1 VTIPAR
7 RPARDPGTAFLAF
20 RAQVDDEPD
29 DDLDLA
35 DPLLENRLE
44 AAAALARYEER
55 IRVAATKA
63 LKQWTALVSDAV
75 LGVEAV
81 TASANEATPTSW
93 ALQALSRLAA
103 GLGLTLTGSGGEML
117 PVRLVE
123 YPDGLTAAPE
133 VPPDPNAV
141 PPLSA
146 QWTQI
151 LQDALGNELTGM
163 LGEVFAAVLGEDT
176 TVSSRPWVEEYVATV
191 LNRLVGVADQT
202 FELVRD
208 VVNDGIAEGASIP
221 TLRSRIADMLAVTGE
236 SSWAGRAEMI
246 ARTEVIGA
254 YNGGHLQA
262 WKFLAAETGSTREKV
277 WLATIDRRTRKSH
290 YRADGQRVA
299 LDARFRVGRADLDH
313 PGDSRGPAEE
323 VVSCRCTM
331 MVVDADEETPDTAD
345 RQMRPAGEV
354 EAEIERRREED
365 GDVRAYDDP
374 DAVAGSRTP
383 RRQEAAAAAHGPDP
397 LEGERAFSSLPT
409 HPEDEVTET
418 AVRNYQR
425 ESPLRGFPAIN
436 GALRGKGVVALTET
450 TTPTVAALDAALAR
464 SVVAEP
470 VRVLRGVHS
479 SSTFLGEPGSL
490 AGSTITD
497 HGFVSVTTQ
506 QRTADFFAS
515 DGGDD
520 PAFFEILVPAGLQAM
535 RLGRD
540 IGEAEVLLPRGSR
553 FLVTA
558 DRVVDGVRR
567 IEAQALAPEG
577 VEAIVAA
584 AGPPEVDP
592 KEPVPARKMRERMA
606 WQPGDVVIESPDE
619 QVTPPP
625 ENGPAG
631 VTAAATERGSTMPR
645 KKKGVARSLAADAS
659 GGSRKWVSDPYLAPF
674 GEPTGDGRIF
684 KVGSLHARDL
694 PLPILFQESSGW
706 GHEGSVVV
714 GRILEVDFTDAG
726 IVASGDYLDDEAVA
740 EPVGKA
746 VALAEQGLGHVS
758 VDLAAVTAELV
769 DEDGN
774 PVDWDDL
781 FDAWDDGEDLVVLEQ
796 VTDGELIAAT
806 QVATPAFASAKI
818 RLVDAALMDAEGV
831 DIGVGDVVDVT
842 TEDGNT
848 VRGRV
853 TAVDEPNTTVTV
865 QPTDADG
872 NDTTEPVLTVA
883 PGAVVVVSDVDEP
896 TEPAPGASVRAAVFA
911 EDSAGTEIGVGDTVV
926 TDLRDE
932 NGEVTEAGVEGTVLT
947 VAEATDE
954 VAAMV
959 TIERTDG
966 GDNVAVP
973 AAQVTVTTKAPAATD
988 EPPDGGDQA
997 SLGQK
1002 APALVA
1008 SALLAGAGPLR
1019 PKKEWFAKQPLRGPT
1034 AMTITEDGQI
1044 YGHVAQWGQC
1054 HVGFANTCWT
1064 APESPSD
1071 YAYFHVGEV
1080 VCDDGTHVAVGN
1092 VTLGPRHANERLGY
1106 RAAVEHYDQAGAGVG
1121 VVRCY
1126 EDEYGI
1132 QFAGALTPGVSEEQL
1147 YDMRRCPVSGDWRK
1161 IGGQLDLIGVL
1172 SVNSGGYPTPRFATD
1187 DYGRTALVA
1196 APGVPVP
1203 DLADERRGTRKR
1215 RPAGLSQAQIMAR
1228 IKAEVK
1234 AELQADERRRTR
1246 LARVAASIRRDP
1258 KSRLDELASRVGR

>member
-44 AAAALARYEER
+44 AAAALARFEER
-55 IRVAATKA
+55 LRVAAMKA
-63 LKQWTALVSDAV
+63 LKRWTSLVSDAV
-75 LGVEAV
+75 LGVEA
-81 TASANEATPTSW
+81 
-93 ALQALSRLAA
+93 
-103 GLGLTLTGSGGEML
+103 
-117 PVRLVE
+117 
-123 YPDGLTAAPE
+123 LTAAPE
-133 VPPDPNAV
+133 PPPPDPNAV
-141 PPLSA
+141 PALSA
-146 QWTQI
+146 QWTAI
-151 LQDALGNELTGM
+151 LEDAIGAELTAM
-163 LGEVFAAVLGEDT
+163 LGEVFAAILGEDT
-176 TVSSRPWVEEYVATV
+176 TISSRPWVEEYVASV

-221 TLRSRIADMLAVTGE
+221 TMRSRIADMLAVTGE
-236 SSWAGRAEMI
+236 SSWAGRAETI

-262 WKFLAAETGSTREKV
+262 WRFLAAETGSTREKV

-1234 AELQADERRRTR
+1234 AELQADERRRTK